1 MLANVVRRLS
11 RGAAVGIACGLAVV
25 APGLAGAQAVSTYT
39 IAGDVGNAG
48 TLLSADGWANTNDLW
63 VSNSYSGGLYAR
75 NNTGGDSSVTR
86 ANDAGFSYSIPAG
99 TTSLRLDITSR
110 SPSFWQ
116 AGLAQGTTQR
126 LGIGYDFG
134 NNDLFYIFDNGT
146 RRSGTGT
153 FTGDVYRTVRLD
165 FDMVARTADL
175 ILDPEGTPTLLLDN
189 QPLTIPNTTVEAT
202 NALFFRSNSAFAGP
216 TTLTITS
223 VPEPSG
229 LTLLALGGLAG
240 GTLVRRRRL

>member
-1 MLANVVRRLS
+1 MLANVLRRLS
-11 RGAAVGIACGLAVV
+11 CRVAVGIACCAAVV
-25 APGLAGAQAVSTYT
+25 APGLAGAQTVSTYT

-63 VSNSYSGGLYAR
+63 VSNSFLGGLYAR

-99 TTSLRLDITSR
+99 TTALSLEITSR

-146 RRSGTGT
+146 RRSGTGA

-175 ILDPEGTPTLLLDN
+175 ILDPDGTPTVLLDN
-189 QPLTIPNTTVEAT
+189 EPLTIPISTVQQT

-216 TTLTITS
+216 TSLTITA

-229 LTLLALGGLAG
+229 LALLVIGGLAG
-240 GTLVRRRRL
+240 RMLVRRRRG

>member
-1 MLANVVRRLS
+1 MLSGKMTGLGRFLAV
-11 RGAAVGIACGLAVV
+11 GIWCAAVGASPGIANS
-25 APGLAGAQAVSTYT
+25 QSISTYT

-48 TLLSADGWANTNDLW
+48 TLLSSDDWANTNDLW
-63 VSNSYSGGLYAR
+63 ISSSFSGGLYAR

-86 ANDAGFSYSIPAG
+86 ANDAGFSYSIPAD
-99 TTSLRLDITSR
+99 TTFLSLQITSR

-146 RRSGTGT
+146 RRSGAGT

-189 QPLTIPNTTVEAT
+189 QPLTIPNTTVQAT

-216 TTLTITS
+216 TSLTITS
-223 VPEPSG
+223 VPEPCG
-229 LTLLALGGLAG
+229 LTLLVLGGLGG